1 MTGFSVVVCTYNP
14 DNRIFSRLI
23 HALDQLQVPVDVPV
37 EFIVVD
43 NNSLQPV
50 DEKDFVKNFLQA
62 KANRKCVKE
71 KEPGLTAARQRGYHE
86 ARYNWLVY
94 FDDDN
99 EPGTAFLTELEK
111 ATRQFPEVRCW
122 GPAEIS
128 VELLD
133 TPVHAWVQ
141 QKKFYFQER
150 NWEKT
155 NFGIHAIWQSYFPYG
170 TGLVVH
176 RDIMTEYVRRIKD
189 GRYSL
194 SDRKGKSLT
203 SGGDLQIVLT
213 ATNLN
218 HPAGTVHGMVVNHM
232 IVPQKST
239 VNYLERQVY
248 GTASSYVAA
257 HKQADPSI
265 EMDLHLATDKE
276 MIKRIYLTIRRCLFR
291 TTLNDF
297 RLEMADLMGGINAR
311 YVFCNE
317 NRKPIILR
325 LYEKLINA

>member
-14 DNRIFSRLI
+14 DNRVFSRLI
-23 HALDQLQVPVDVPV
+23 HALEQLRVPVAVPV
-37 EFIVVD
+37 EFIFVD

-50 DEKDFVKNFLQA
+50 AQRSFVNKFL
-62 KANRKCVKE
+62 KANVNSKCVEE
-71 KEPGLTAARQRGYHE
+71 KEPGLTAARKRGYHE

-99 EPGTAFLTELEK
+99 EPGTAFLIELEK
-111 ATRQFPEVRCW
+111 AIRQFPEVRCW

-133 TPVHAWVQ
+133 TPVDAWVQ

-150 NWEKT
+150 SWGQT
-155 NFGIHAIWQSYFPYG
+155 YFGVNAIWQFYFPYG
-170 TGLVVH
+170 TGLVVQ
-176 RDIMTEYVRRIKD
+176 RDIMTEYVKRITE

-218 HPAGTVHGMVVNHM
+218 YPAGTVHGMVVNHM
-232 IVPQKST
+232 ILPQKST
-239 VNYLERQVY
+239 VNYLERQIY

-257 HKQADPSI
+257 HKQVDPSVKI
-265 EMDLHLATDKE
+265 DIYLATNKE
-276 MIKRIYLTIRRCLFR
+276 IVKRIYLTIRRCLFKM
-291 TTLNDF
+291 TFNDL
-297 RLEMADLMGGINAR
+297 RLELADLMGGINAR
-311 YVFCNE
+311 YVFSKGKM
-317 NRKPIILR
+317 KPIILR
-325 LYEKLINA
+325 LYEKMIHA